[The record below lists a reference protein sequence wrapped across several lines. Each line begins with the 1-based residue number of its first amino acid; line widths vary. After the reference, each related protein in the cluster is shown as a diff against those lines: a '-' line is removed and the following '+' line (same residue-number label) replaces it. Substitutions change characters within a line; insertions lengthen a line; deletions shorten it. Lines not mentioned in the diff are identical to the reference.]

1 MGLTYGSVCSGIEA
15 ASVAW
20 EPIGMKPLWFS
31 EIEPFPCAVLGT
43 HWPQVDNLGDMT
55 KLAAAVRA
63 GDVPAP
69 DLLAGGTPCQAYSV
83 AGLRGGLSDERGKLT
98 LSYVELADAIDDKR
112 EKNNQR
118 PAIIVW
124 ENVRGVLSSEDNA
137 FGCFIA
143 GLAGEDEPLEP
154 GARPEPGKSNQ
165 FWTWNKK
172 TSQHVA
178 SWPVAGCVIGPKRT
192 VSWRVLNAKHLG
204 VAQGRPR
211 VFVIASAAEGFSPTE
226 VLLEYQSMPGDSS
239 ESREAGESHTGKV
252 GICPEKTGI
261 TIYRIR
267 SFGEYVESDHAST
280 LKARDHKD
288 STDLIVTE
296 DGVRRLTPVECERLQ
311 GFPDFHTQISWRGK
325 DAADC
330 PDGPRYRAIGN
341 SMAVPVMRWIGERI
355 LAALPVQEVVNQP
368 ETTKTNDKSEST
380 GIPMSYQL
388 IGGRCEHALKNLP
401 DNSVDS
407 IVTDPPYGIGFMSNK
422 WDYAVPT
429 VEQWAE
435 CLRVLKPGGHLLAF
449 GGSRT
454 YHRLVVN
461 IEDAGFE
468 IRDQIMWIY
477 GSGFPKS
484 KNLDGEHKGKGTA
497 LKPAHEPI
505 VMARKPFSTTILD
518 NVTEYGTGTLNI
530 DLCRVPTE
538 EILAGG
544 SGGLLSDVRDSKA
557 PAGGE
562 WTQNNE
568 GRWPA
573 NIIHDG
579 SDEVITAF
587 PDAKGQQGKLRND
600 GSDNG
605 NRVYGALKNV
615 VSNPEPRTE
624 SASSAA
630 RFFYCAKVSK
640 SDRDAGMER
649 FIAASASEMTGGR
662 AEGSAGINNPR
673 AGAGRTGGAKNTHPT
688 VKPVDLM
695 RYLCRL
701 VTPAG
706 GTVLDPFMGSGSTGK
721 AAIAEGFRFIGIEM
735 DPDHLVTAAAR
746 IGHAVKEMEKT
757 GEAA

>member
-1 MGLTYGSVCSGIEA
+1 
-15 ASVAW
+15 
-20 EPIGMKPLWFS
+20 
-31 EIEPFPCAVLGT
+31 
-43 HWPQVDNLGDMT
+43 
-55 KLAAAVRA
+55 
-63 GDVPAP
+63 
-69 DLLAGGTPCQAYSV
+69 
-83 AGLRGGLSDERGKLT
+83 
-98 LSYVELADAIDDKR
+98 
-112 EKNNQR
+112 
-118 PAIIVW
+118 
-124 ENVRGVLSSEDNA
+124 
-137 FGCFIA
+137 
-143 GLAGEDEPLEP
+143 
-154 GARPEPGKSNQ
+154 
-165 FWTWNKK
+165 
-172 TSQHVA
+172 
-178 SWPVAGCVIGPKRT
+178 
-192 VSWRVLNAKHLG
+192 
-204 VAQGRPR
+204 
-211 VFVIASAAEGFSPTE
+211 
-226 VLLEYQSMPGDSS
+226 
-239 ESREAGESHTGKV
+239 
-252 GICPEKTGI
+252 
-261 TIYRIR
+261 
-267 SFGEYVESDHAST
+267 
-280 LKARDHKD
+280 
-288 STDLIVTE
+288 
-296 DGVRRLTPVECERLQ
+296 
-311 GFPDFHTQISWRGK
+311 
-325 DAADC
+325 
-330 PDGPRYRAIGN
+330 
-341 SMAVPVMRWIGERI
+341 
-355 LAALPVQEVVNQP
+355 
-368 ETTKTNDKSEST
+368 
-380 GIPMSYQL
+380 MSYQL

-538 EILAGG
+538 EMLAGG
-544 SGGLLSDVRDSKA
+544 SGGLLSDVRDGKA
-557 PAGGE
+557 PAGNE
-562 WTQNNE
+562 WAQNNE

-573 NIIHDG
+573 NVIHDG
-579 SDEVITAF
+579 SDGVIAAF
-587 PDAKGQQGKLRND
+587 PDAKGQQGKARND
-600 GSDNG
+600 GSDND
-605 NRVYGALKNV
+605 NRVYGELKNV
-615 VSNPEPRTE
+615 VSNPEPRIE
-624 SASSAA
+624 SATSAA

-640 SDRDAGMER
+640 SDRDAGMDR

-673 AGAGRTGGAKNTHPT
+673 AGSGRTGGAKNTHPT

-706 GTVLDPFMGSGSTGK
+706 GTILDPFMGSGSTGK

-746 IGHAVKEMEKT
+746 IGYAAKE
-757 GEAA
+757 ADRLSFNQS